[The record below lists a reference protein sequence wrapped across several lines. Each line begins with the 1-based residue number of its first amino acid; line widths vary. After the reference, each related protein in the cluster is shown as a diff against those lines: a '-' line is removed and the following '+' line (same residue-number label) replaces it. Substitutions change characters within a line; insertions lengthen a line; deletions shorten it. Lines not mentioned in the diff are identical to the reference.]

1 MTSARLPYPEFD
13 QCRGTA
19 SVHLLSE
26 LAQQQGMS
34 FAQCLDK
41 TGLSEADLHASD
53 LEIRAGQELQL
64 IENMLQYCDH
74 DFALGITA
82 GLGYHI
88 SSYGTWGFAMIS
100 CPTLR
105 SAIELGLRYLDL
117 TFAFT
122 HITMQ
127 EHGDEVSL
135 QVDAGH
141 LPEHLQAFLIARDM
155 LAIQTIQHELLL
167 SPIPVCSVCLSLSE
181 APGKELIES
190 TLGIEIELNQSANR
204 ISFSRNY
211 LDLPLPQGNPA
222 TVALFEQQCQQLLD
236 ARFSNAGI
244 ASQLRQ
250 RLMMNSRN
258 IPSMA
263 QLAEE
268 LAMGERTLRR
278 KLSAEGTSWRQLL
291 DDVRCTL
298 AEELLLAGM
307 SVEEVAERL
316 AYSEVS
322 NFTHAFKRW
331 KGVPPSGFRRR
342 QSN

>member
-1 MTSARLPYPEFD
+1 MKSSLLPYAEFD

-19 SVHLLSE
+19 SVHLLAE

-34 FAQCLDK
+34 LQQCLDK
-41 TGLSEADLHASD
+41 TGLSEADLSASD
-53 LEIRAGQELQL
+53 REIRAGQELQL
-64 IENMLQYCDH
+64 IDNMLQHCGH

-82 GLGYHI
+82 GLGYHL
-88 SSYGTWGFAMIS
+88 SSYGIWGFAMIS
-100 CPTLR
+100 SPSLR

-122 HITMQ
+122 HISMQ
-127 EHGDEVSL
+127 EQGDEIVL
-135 QVDAGH
+135 HVDAQH
-141 LPEHLQAFLIARDM
+141 LPAHLQSFLVARDM
-155 LAIQTIQHELLL
+155 LAIQTIQRELLL
-167 SPIPVCSVCLSLSE
+167 SPIPVRRVCLALQE
-181 APGKELIES
+181 APGKELVES
-190 TLGIEIELNQSANR
+190 TLGLSVELGQEKNC
-204 ISFSRNY
+204 ISFGREY

-236 ARFSNAGI
+236 ARFSSAGI
-244 ASQLRQ
+244 ANQLRQ
-250 RLMMNSRN
+250 RLMMNSSSH
-258 IPSMA
+258 PDMP

-268 LAMGERTLRR
+268 LGMSERTLRR
-278 KLSAEGTSWRQLL
+278 KLKAEGTSWRQLL

-307 SVEEVAERL
+307 RVEEIAERL

-331 KGVPPSGFRRR
+331 KGVSPSGFRRG
-342 QSN
+342 